1 MSWSWVAVPLVLT
14 GIGSGA
20 PIDEAPAIGDNEFVG
35 TCVDLAADDIETA
48 SLCVV
53 GLDGSIELLADD
65 LVPGRQIALSGDRT
79 KIAAATSDRVVV
91 VDASGKT
98 QTSVPVAGA
107 AGLAWMPDGA
117 SLLVQQLETSSWSV
131 TRHDPGDDHPEEIA
145 AGDVAGDSMRR
156 GITVTPD
163 GTTLVYA
170 ERFGDTSTLV
180 AVDIAT
186 GQAMEVYS
194 SGENLAVPDAS
205 PDGELLAA
213 VVGRRIEVIDLDNG
227 RVVRSIEQDNAV
239 TTPSFSPD
247 GSQLMYVEARG
258 AVEYQDLD
266 DDGSDRVVVD
276 ITRDD
281 DSATFPANPTWS

>member
-20 PIDEAPAIGDNEFVG
+20 PIDEGPAIGDNEFVA
-35 TCVDLAADDIETA
+35 TCVDLAGDDIETA

-131 TRHDPGDDHPEEIA
+131 TRHDPGGDHPEEIA
-145 AGDVAGDSMRR
+145 AGDVASDSMRR

-186 GQAMEVYS
+186 GQATEVYS
-194 SGENLAVPDAS
+194 SGENLAVPDVS

-266 DDGSDRVVVD
+266 DGGSDRVVVD

>member
-20 PIDEAPAIGDNEFVG
+20 PIDEGPAIGDNEFVG
-35 TCVDLAADDIETA
+35 TCVDLVGDDIETA

-131 TRHDPGDDHPEEIA
+131 TRHDPGGDHPEEIA
-145 AGDVAGDSMRR
+145 AGDVASDSMRR

-186 GQAMEVYS
+186 GQATEVYS
-194 SGENLAVPDAS
+194 SGENLAVPDVS